1 MLLLAKGRDQ
11 LRKQLKAWTPFSS
24 HEKALR
30 LSSSSLLRLSF
41 FIIFFGQKVVFPHPS
56 AFAATGYQN
65 STVCQLIDKP

>member
-41 FIIFFGQKVVFPHPS
+41 FISSLGKRLYFHIHQPLQLQ
-56 AFAATGYQN
+56 ATKTPQ
-65 STVCQLIDKP
+65 SVSS